1 MLFKAAYNNLG
12 AFKSMSR
19 TNRLLLA
26 PPYPV
31 EQSLKHLGENLRIAR
46 IRRNLTIEDVAERI
60 GTGPRP
66 VMDAEKGKA
75 STGIVVYAALLW
87 LYDQLYELDDVADPS
102 KDKEGLSLERV
113 RQRIRV
119 RKSKGLAS
127 DF

>member
-1 MLFKAAYNNLG
+1 
-12 AFKSMSR
+12 
-19 TNRLLLA
+19 
-26 PPYPV
+26 
-31 EQSLKHLGENLRIAR
+31 
-46 IRRNLTIEDVAERI
+46 
-60 GTGPRP
+60 
-66 VMDAEKGKA
+66 MDAEKGKA